1 MKKRFRTAGICF
13 VLLTFLCL
21 GAGGVFAEEVSA
33 PMPRANTQSF
43 GFKISGTSGRCTLSA
58 TKMVSY
64 APYRIHFVA
73 SSAPN
78 QIIINSVMHDAS
90 ENVLGQGKVQQAT
103 VAHIDNSGS
112 AGGWYHANL
121 WREYSWDPGVEV
133 NGFFSP
139 DNF

>member
-21 GAGGVFAEEVSA
+21 GAGGVFAEEAST
-33 PMPRANTQSF
+33 PMPRAYVQEF
-43 GFKISGTSGRCTLSA
+43 GLKISGTSGRCTESV
-58 TKMVSY
+58 TKRESY
-64 APYRIHFVA
+64 APYRIHFIT

-90 ENVLGQGKVQQAT
+90 ENVYGQGKVQQGTEAY
-103 VAHIDNSGS
+103 INNSGT

-121 WREYSWDPGVEV
+121 WREYSWDPSVEV
-133 NGFFSP
+133 NGIFSP